1 MSDVTHRGWRAA
13 SHTKTF
19 FSALLSSEVCIRSEV
34 SFPIVVVRYC
44 VLCKGKAKDEGRSV
58 PIGRRSVPLEAVCRL
73 RAGKGKANAKMQRIF
88 LPPDVRNDARTS
100 YLCSPKTNP
109 MKVIVDDKIP
119 FIREALESLADEVV
133 YAPGKD
139 FTPALVRDADALVTR
154 TRTRC
159 DPIFAGRQ
167 PRALHRHRHHRL
179 RPHRHRLVPR
189 AGIAWANAPGC
200 NADSVAQ
207 YLQSALLLWQQ
218 ATGNALRTLTWASW
232 AQATWAPAWPPWHA
246 GWA

>member
-1 MSDVTHRGWRAA
+1 
-13 SHTKTF
+13 
-19 FSALLSSEVCIRSEV
+19 
-34 SFPIVVVRYC
+34 
-44 VLCKGKAKDEGRSV
+44 
-58 PIGRRSVPLEAVCRL
+58 
-73 RAGKGKANAKMQRIF
+73 MQRIF
-88 LPPDVRNDARTS
+88 LPPDARNDARTS

-133 YAPGKD
+133 YTPGKD

-159 DPIFAGRQ
+159 D
-167 PRALHRHRHHRL
+167 RHLLEGSRVRFIATATIGFDHIDTAWCRE
-179 RPHRHRLVPR
+179 

-218 ATGNALRTLTWASW
+218 ATGNALRTLTLGIVGAGNVGTRV
-232 AQATWAPAWPPWHA
+232 AAVARGLGMTVLLNDPPRQDREGQEGFCTLEELARRCDVLSFHVPLNRQGA
-246 GWA
+246 YKTLHLANDAFFRTLQRRPLIVNTSRGDVVDTG